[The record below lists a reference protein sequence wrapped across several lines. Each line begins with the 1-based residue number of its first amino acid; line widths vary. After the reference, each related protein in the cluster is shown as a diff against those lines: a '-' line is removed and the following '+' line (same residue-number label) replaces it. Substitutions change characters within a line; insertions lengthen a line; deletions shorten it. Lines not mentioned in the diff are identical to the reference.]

1 MSEASE
7 SLIGRLKQRLT
18 NTLPRTWVAAIT
30 DVTEDEKALPTELET
45 FTQPELP
52 AIWVLGK
59 TGAGKSTFIAEL
71 TQFMDID
78 IGNGYAPCTQGI
90 SEYQFP
96 RDRPLIRFFDTQGL
110 GEAGYDATDDI
121 ADLMVKAHMIV
132 VLMKIDD
139 ADQSEVLQTLKVA
152 LKNQK
157 DMPIL
162 VLHTGIEFLSDS
174 ECSRVVQ
181 SRTQLIAE
189 ICKTEVKHLELDFKG
204 ARVGL
209 EQMFNALSDVLP
221 LLQLKLLN
229 KHASSIEDQR
239 FALIQN
245 EILWYSSTAAGVALV
260 PFAGATAVVGVQAKM
275 MHSVAEQNG
284 VDWNRQTLMSFASA
298 IGTGFVLQKLTF
310 FGGRTFISALPWVGS
325 ALNAVVAFGST
336 YAFGRVMHY
345 YLYHWSRGEE
355 VTQKELREVYSQA
368 FKEARTARKNN
379 A

>member
-1 MSEASE
+1 MSDASE

-18 NTLPRTWVAAIT
+18 NTLPHSWVEAIT
-30 DVTEDEKALPTELET
+30 NTTEGENTLPSD
-45 FTQPELP
+45 FDSIAKPEIP

-78 IGNGYAPCTQGI
+78 IGNGYAPCTQGV

-96 RDRPLIRFFDTQGL
+96 SAHPLIRLFDTQGL

-121 ADLMVKAHMIV
+121 ADLMDKTHMIV

-157 DMPIL
+157 DTPIL

-181 SRTQLIAE
+181 SRTKLIAE
-189 ICKTEVKHLELDFKG
+189 LCKTEVKHLELDFKG

-209 EQMFNALSDVLP
+209 EQMFNALSEVLP
-221 LLQLKLLN
+221 LVQLKLLS
-229 KHASSIEDQR
+229 KHASSIEDER
-239 FALIQN
+239 FALMQN

-260 PFAGATAVVGVQAKM
+260 PIAGATAVVGVQAKM

-298 IGTGFVLQKLTF
+298 IGTGFVLQQLTF
-310 FGGRTFISALPWVGS
+310 LGVEPSLAPYPGLAL
-325 ALNAVVAFGST
+325 
-336 YAFGRVMHY
+336 H
-345 YLYHWSRGEE
+345 
-355 VTQKELREVYSQA
+355 
-368 FKEARTARKNN
+368 
-379 A
+379 